1 MKNAFENVSL
11 KTTAEVKIPNDPLEQ
26 IIGQDEAVRIAKL
39 AARQRRHLLL
49 VGPPGIGKSLLAQSI
64 AYHLQKPEQEV
75 SVLHNPENP
84 ERPIVEVR
92 NAKDIMKEQNLEKE
106 LKGKLLEPRDVPSF
120 VSEKLGFRC
129 RKCGRLSKASEHNCT
144 SCGTEK
150 YRKDYSPFGDLLFDY
165 FTTAQGERVHTTKI
179 TDDGREEIIV
189 YERMGEKIR
198 ALDQKALEKMDAIK
212 KQRPRKVIIPLER
225 KNFVIATGASETELL
240 GDVRHDPYGGH
251 VQIGVQ
257 PYARVI
263 PGAIHESHEGVLF
276 VDELGAFSYLQR
288 YLLTAMQEKK
298 YAIIGRNPQ
307 SSGSSV
313 KVEDVPCD
321 FVMIAASNIND
332 LHMILPPLRS
342 RLVGNGYEVLLD
354 TTMPDTEQNRNKMVQ
369 FMAQEITKDGKIP
382 HATMETAMEIISEAR
397 KRAKLNDDMN
407 NALTLRLRDLSGL
420 IRLAGDIATT
430 EKAEFIEREFV
441 KLALERNKSIEDQ
454 LKEKYGSVWKAS
466 ASEMGREGKRDNKE
480 IS

>member
-1 MKNAFENVSL
+1 M
-11 KTTAEVKIPNDPLEQ
+11 
-26 IIGQDEAVRIAKL
+26 
-39 AARQRRHLLL
+39 QRMR
-49 VGPPGIGKSLLAQSI
+49 
-64 AYHLQKPEQEV
+64 
-75 SVLHNPENP
+75 
-84 ERPIVEVR
+84 RW
-92 NAKDIMKEQNLEKE
+92 
-106 LKGKLLEPRDVPSF
+106 
-120 VSEKLGFRC
+120 
-129 RKCGRLSKASEHNCT
+129 
-144 SCGTEK
+144 
-150 YRKDYSPFGDLLFDY
+150 
-165 FTTAQGERVHTTKI
+165 
-179 TDDGREEIIV
+179 
-189 YERMGEKIR
+189 
-198 ALDQKALEKMDAIK
+198 
-212 KQRPRKVIIPLER
+212 
-225 KNFVIATGASETELL
+225 
-240 GDVRHDPYGGH
+240 
-251 VQIGVQ
+251 
-257 PYARVI
+257 
-263 PGAIHESHEGVLF
+263 
-276 VDELGAFSYLQR
+276 
-288 YLLTAMQEKK
+288 EKK

-321 FVMIAASNIND
+321 FVIIAASNIND